1 MAKLAP
7 SGVLKLPNLAELDFR
22 LREKETQDRL
32 RADEYSSKFDEIQGN
47 FLAADMD
54 AVQGAYDPVENA
66 INALAQNPNDPTL
79 RRNLRK
85 AFSTY
90 SKIAGTA
97 KFLADNNRS
106 QKAMYMADPDKF
118 GLRFDQF
125 EKDINQDAL
134 GRRSV
139 DDILERARNPYT
151 APLAYTG
158 VMADPSKLVNL
169 LGKNFNSTIKD
180 YHTVD
185 GEIDQTLAEARA
197 RNIIKNKAMSP
208 QEQQGAMLFQALK
221 EDLIGDRSLKNPIRR
236 EDVDLVNSQ
245 MFRDSNPELLQRY
258 TDDVIKSHLANI
270 PQLGV
275 DAYTKAI
282 NEEKARDARA
292 KTAKDN
298 IYSTLKPS
306 KYDTKSRGISVGV
319 ETGKV
324 SNEQPWVTSRT
335 GFLYDIGGKNQTV
348 PMSDSEDIVQ
358 FGVMYEGENPI
369 EYVTVKDTD
378 KTEIKL
384 DRNGDVMYDPETKKP
399 VITKYVTKTREMTAT
414 ERSAL
419 EAKIPNF
426 SDLMKDITVEKQSDD
441 NKVSIDNRL
450 DESLNNIGEGNDES
464 ADAANQG
471 EEMGKAP
478 EYENPLF
485 AEIRAKLED
494 QETKTIYISDVGD
507 VPMLGRRGSNPP
519 TSGSADPEEGIMA
532 SEETPEDSELK
543 TLLGLLD
550 GSVKGSSENSTDSNE
565 STEDDEELDSS
576 DMESMLLD
584 RIKNRLEEL
593 SKIKNKSKKEL
604 EEEQEI
610 KKYISNINNKKS
622 NNQIS

>member
-7 SGVLKLPNLAELDFR
+7 SGVLKLPNLAELDFK

-54 AVQGAYDPVENA
+54 AVQGAYDPVENS

-90 SKIAGTA
+90 SQVAGTA

-139 DDILERARNPYT
+139 NDILERARNPYT

-158 VMADPSKLVNL
+158 VMADPNKLVDI
-169 LGKNFNSTIKD
+169 LGKNFNSTMKD
-180 YHTVD
+180 YIMPED
-185 GEIDQTLAEARA
+185 GKINQTLAETRA

-258 TDDVIKSHLANI
+258 TDDVINSHLANI
-270 PQLGV
+270 PQLAV
-275 DAYTKAI
+275 DAYTRSV
-282 NEEKARDARA
+282 NEKKARDARE
-292 KTAKDN
+292 KTAKAN
-298 IYSTLKPS
+298 VYSTLKPT
-306 KYDTKSRGISVGV
+306 KYDTKSRGKSVGV

-324 SNEQPWVTSRT
+324 SKEQPWVTSRT

-378 KTEIKL
+378 KTERKL
-384 DRNGDVMYDPETKKP
+384 DSNGDIMYDPKDGMP

-426 SDLMKDITVEKQSDD
+426 SELMNDITVEKQSDD

-464 ADAANQG
+464 ADAANPG
-471 EEMGKAP
+471 EEIVSAP
-478 EYENPLF
+478 IYNNPLF
-485 AEIRAKLED
+485 DEIIAGIED
-494 QETKTIYISDVGD
+494 KETKTIYISGVGD
-507 VPMLGRRGSNPP
+507 VPMPGRGGSNPP
-519 TSGSADPEEGIMA
+519 TSGSADPDEGIMA
-532 SEETPEDSELK
+532 SNNEEPTISRGDGR
-543 TLLGLLD
+543 TTRQDVLD
-550 GSVKGSSENSTDSNE
+550 ALIAEQ
-565 STEDDEELDSS
+565 EELEKKAKSGQTLS
-576 DMESMLLD
+576 KEERERKNRIAGEIKDMEGL
-584 RIKNRLEEL
+584 ILESPESGQL
-593 SKIKNKSKKEL
+593 AMMSAP
-604 EEEQEI
+604 
-610 KKYISNINNKKS
+610 INNKKS
-622 NNQIS
+622 

>member
-66 INALAQNPNDPTL
+66 INSLAQNPNDPTL

-139 DDILERARNPYT
+139 DEILERARNPYT

-158 VMADPSKLVNL
+158 VMADPSKLVDL

-180 YHTVD
+180 YYTVD
-185 GEIDQTLAEARA
+185 GEINQTLAEERA

-258 TDDVIKSHLANI
+258 TDDVINSHLANI
-270 PQLGV
+270 PQLGI

-282 NEEKARDARA
+282 NDEKASAARA
-292 KTAKDN
+292 KVAKADV
-298 IYSTLKPS
+298 YSTLKPS
-306 KYDTKSRGISVGV
+306 KYNTKSRSASVGV
-319 ETGKV
+319 ETGTV
-324 SNEQPWVTSRT
+324 SNEQPWVTSRE
-335 GFLYDIGGKNQTV
+335 GFMYDIGGKNQTV
-348 PMSDSEDIVQ
+348 PMSDSEDIVR
-358 FGVMYEGENPI
+358 FGVMYEDGDPNSAI

-384 DRNGDVMYDPETKKP
+384 GPDGSPVYDPETRKP
-399 VITKYVTKTREMTAT
+399 VITKYVTKTREMTPV

-426 SDLMKDITVEKQSDD
+426 SRLMTDITKEKQPDN

-464 ADAANQG
+464 ADAANPG
-471 EEMGKAP
+471 EEMVSAP
-478 EYENPLF
+478 IYNNPLF
-485 AEIRAKLED
+485 DEIIAGIED
-494 QETKTIYISDVGD
+494 KETKTIYISGVGE
-507 VPMLGRRGSNPP
+507 VPMPGSRNPVSTPP

-532 SEETPEDSELK
+532 SNNEAPSVSRGDGRTTRQDVLDDLIAEQEALEKKAKSGK
-543 TLLGLLD
+543 TL
-550 GSVKGSSENSTDSNE
+550 SK
-565 STEDDEELDSS
+565 EER
-576 DMESMLLD
+576 E
-584 RIKNRLEEL
+584 RKNR
-593 SKIKNKSKKEL
+593 IGG
-604 EEEQEI
+604 EI
-610 KKYISNINNKKS
+610 KDMRDLILESPGSEQLAMQSAPINSAPINNKKS
-622 NNQIS
+622 